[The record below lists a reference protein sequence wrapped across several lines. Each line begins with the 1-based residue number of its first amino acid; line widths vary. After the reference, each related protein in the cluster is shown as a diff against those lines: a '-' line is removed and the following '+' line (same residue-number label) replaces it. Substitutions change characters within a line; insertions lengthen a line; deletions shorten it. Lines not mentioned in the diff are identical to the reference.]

1 VLYWNDKKLRVFKL
15 RTQTHEE
22 LKKGLE
28 EYKKELSNL
37 RTLEVTAGRTSSKLS
52 KIRVVRKAIAK
63 HLTVINQKN
72 REDVLTKLKKAK
84 YLPRDLRVKKTR
96 AIRRQL
102 TKHQAGLRS
111 TRQIKR
117 DSNFPVRKYA
127 LRA

>member
-1 VLYWNDKKLRVFKL
+1 MADKKLRVFKL

-37 RTLEVTAGRTSSKLS
+37 RTLEITAGRTSSKLS

-72 REDVLTKLKKAK
+72 RGEVKASLKKAK

-96 AIRRQL
+96 ALRRKL
-102 TKHQAGLRS
+102 TKHQAGARTL
-111 TRQIKR
+111 RQIKK
-117 DSNFPVRKYA
+117 DSNHPVRKFA
-127 LRA
+127 LKA